1 MSNLNDSEIKTGALF
16 GNLFTAYDDQ
26 SFLQSVE
33 LFVQRFRDNKFDVSW
48 FQNKRC
54 LDAGCGGGRYSI
66 ALQKLGAQ
74 SVVGVDITHE
84 GIEDAR
90 RRAASLDCEN
100 IEFREASVEALPF
113 ADDSFDCVI
122 FSGVLMHTKEPV
134 EVIREMHR
142 VLRKNGMLY
151 ALVYA
156 TEGLR
161 WPLVQMLR
169 PLAQSIGF
177 QQMDAAVV
185 DAGLPVN
192 RRRTYLDDLF
202 VPYIDYY
209 SWQSLHGILN
219 NACFSSVERWT
230 AGRLDHEEN
239 LTAYV
244 HDLRGFF
251 EVFDAV
257 LNRLKRTS
265 DPHVELAQH
274 AIQLVLSVIA
284 YAESVEQQTV
294 KGVFDTNEGRRLA
307 IGQGHHRFI
316 AWKK

>member
-1 MSNLNDSEIKTGALF
+1 
-16 GNLFTAYDDQ
+16 
-26 SFLQSVE
+26 
-33 LFVQRFRDNKFDVSW
+33 
-48 FQNKRC
+48 
-54 LDAGCGGGRYSI
+54 
-66 ALQKLGAQ
+66 
-74 SVVGVDITHE
+74 
-84 GIEDAR
+84 
-90 RRAASLDCEN
+90 
-100 IEFREASVEALPF
+100 
-113 ADDSFDCVI
+113 
-122 FSGVLMHTKEPV
+122 
-134 EVIREMHR
+134 
-142 VLRKNGMLY
+142 MLY

-219 NACFSSVERWT
+219 NAGFSSVDRWT
-230 AGRLDHEEN
+230 AGRPDHEEN
-239 LTAYV
+239 LNAYV
-244 HDLRGFF
+244 HDLRGFL

-265 DPHVELAQH
+265 APHSELAQQ
-274 AIQLVLSVIA
+274 AKQIILSVIA
-284 YAESVEQQTV
+284 YAESVEQQTA
-294 KGVFDTNEGRRLA
+294 KGVFDASEGRRLA